1 MKLITLVD
9 SVQVGRQPTQTKDL
23 TAIANQSQQMQK
35 ESQYACNHNMA
46 KCRACVCDTRVY
58 YKGPTV
64 QVLIFVASFTY
75 IYKLGQMGPRVQAIC
90 NEARE
95 LLVRI

>member
-9 SVQVGRQPTQTKDL
+9 LVQVGSQQPTHTKEL

-46 KCRACVCDTRVY
+46 KCRACVCDTRLMLT
-58 YKGPTV
+58 KGIQYSSFMYAGAQEPWIASPV
-64 QVLIFVASFTY
+64 Q
-75 IYKLGQMGPRVQAIC
+75 
-90 NEARE
+90 
-95 LLVRI
+95 